1 MSSTNE
7 KKHES
12 LEGEVLSI
20 IFQSED
26 SGFAVVSLRDNN
38 VAVTVAGD
46 FSPVTSGEYLR
57 LHGTWSEHP
66 KYGKQFKATWSEKTS
81 PTTLDGLKKY
91 ISSGAF
97 EGVGPDMAKRIVD
110 HFGDSTMKAL
120 EGGSKTLQAVNGIG
134 PKRASTLAE
143 LFKEGRDQ
151 HRVMAELRGFGLNAR
166 QSNKLYE
173 MFSAEAI
180 NRIHADPYAL
190 VIWVRGIGFKTADR
204 IAIQIG
210 IERDSAIRAGGIC
223 VHLLNE
229 AKSEGH
235 CCLPE
240 SEVIASLQASELSES
255 SIIEGIKSV
264 VKNGRVV
271 LESAAD
277 DSGVPC
283 FYLPELLNAEISVA
297 ENIKRLQGCDEH
309 IAASFD
315 EVENVIARTEY
326 PPDESQRLALDMALA
341 ESFSVITGGPGTGKT
356 TTMRLLLEVLHT
368 AGVQKIMLASPTG
381 RAAKRLTEAT
391 GHEASTIHRLLKF
404 DPISGQFSKNEE
416 DQLEVDYLVIDEVSM
431 MDLKLCASLLS
442 AVPDNAKV
450 LLVGDADQLPSVG
463 AGAVLRDF
471 VASVNVKTSRLERI
485 HRQGKGSGIVSA
497 AHAILNGE
505 VPQTVQ
511 GDNGIG
517 DFFISYHDDA
527 EQATDV
533 LQKVITERIP
543 DKYGIDID
551 RDLLVLSPM
560 YRGALGVND
569 LNDRLSHS
577 LNPNGNGPVWARGLR
592 VGDKVMVTRN
602 DYDREIFNGDT
613 GKVSAIGDSEVTVE
627 IGDYLHY
634 YGSDE
639 LNDLI
644 PAYCVTVHRAQG
656 SEARAVV
663 IALTSSHFPM
673 LRRNLIYTAITRGK
687 DLVVLVTSPY
697 ALRQAVTNNEE
708 SRRFGGLLARL
719 NK

>member
-1 MSSTNE
+1 VNTTSDKN
-7 KKHES
+7 HES
-12 LEGEVLSI
+12 LEGEVLSV

-26 SGFAVVSLRDNN
+26 SGFAVISLREGN

-46 FSPVTSGEYLR
+46 LAPVSSGEYLK
-57 LHGTWSEHP
+57 LHGKWTEHA
-66 KYGKQFKATWSEKTS
+66 KFGKQFKVSWSEKTS

-91 ISSGAF
+91 LSSGAF
-97 EGVGPDMAKRIVD
+97 EGVGLEMAERIVN
-110 HFGDSTMKAL
+110 HFGDNTMKAL
-120 EGGSKTLQAVNGIG
+120 EGGPKTLQAVPGIG
-134 PKRASTLAE
+134 PKRAATLAG
-143 LFKEGRDQ
+143 LFKDGRDR
-151 HRVMAELRGFGLNAR
+151 HRVMAELRGFGLNAS

-190 VIWVRGIGFKTADR
+190 VTWVRGIGFKTADR
-204 IAIQIG
+204 IALQIG

-229 AKSEGH
+229 AKGEGH

-240 SEVIASLQASELSES
+240 ANVIESLQSTGLSEQ
-255 SIIEGIKSV
+255 SIIEGVKSV
-264 VKNGRVV
+264 IEKERLT
-271 LESAAD
+271 LEAAATD
-277 DSGVPC
+277 NDVPC
-283 FYLPELLNAEISVA
+283 FYLPELLRAEISVSQ
-297 ENIKRLQGCDEH
+297 NIKRLQDCDER
-309 IAASFD
+309 ISASFD
-315 EVENVIARTEY
+315 DVESAISRTEY

-341 ESFSVITGGPGTGKT
+341 ESLSVITGGPGTGKT

-381 RAAKRLTEAT
+381 RAAKRLAEAT

-404 DPISGQFSKNEE
+404 EPMSGRFSKNE
-416 DQLEVDYLVIDEVSM
+416 DDPLEVDYLIIDEVSM

-471 VASVNVKTSRLERI
+471 VASTNVKTSRLERI
-485 HRQGKGSGIVSA
+485 HRQGKGSGIVDA

-511 GDNGIG
+511 DDDGNG
-517 DFFISYHDDA
+517 DFFISFHDDA

-543 DKYGIDID
+543 DKYGIDVD
-551 RDLLVLSPM
+551 KDLLVLSPM

-602 DYDREIFNGDT
+602 DYEREIFNGDT
-613 GKVSAIGDSEVTVE
+613 GKVIDISDNEVTIE
-627 IGDYLHY
+627 IGEYHHY

-673 LRRNLIYTAITRGK
+673 LRRNLLYTAITRGK
-687 DLVVLVTSPY
+687 DLVVLVTSQY
-697 ALRQAVTNNEE
+697 ALRQAVANNEE